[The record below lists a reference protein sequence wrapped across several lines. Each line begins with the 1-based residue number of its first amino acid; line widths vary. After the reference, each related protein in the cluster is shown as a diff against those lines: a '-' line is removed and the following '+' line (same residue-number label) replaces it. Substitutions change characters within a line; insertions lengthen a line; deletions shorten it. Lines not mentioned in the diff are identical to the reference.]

1 MSVAETFCG
10 LPRLSKQMKIVI
22 QGKKVEVNFL
32 LTQIFQGET
41 QDLMALFAIL
51 RYWNNS
57 QFRKQKTPKL

>member
-51 RYWNNS
+51 RY
-57 QFRKQKTPKL
+57 

>member
-57 QFRKQKTPKL
+57 QFRKQKPPKL